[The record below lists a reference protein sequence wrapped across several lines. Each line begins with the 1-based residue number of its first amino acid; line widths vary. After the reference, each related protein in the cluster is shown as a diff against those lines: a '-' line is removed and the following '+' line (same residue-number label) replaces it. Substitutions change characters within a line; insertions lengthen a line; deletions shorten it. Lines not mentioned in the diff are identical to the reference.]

1 MRRTNIAYDC
11 GTNRGPRKMIV
22 IHNVTD
28 LDLAQTLD
36 CGQAFR
42 WRECPDGSYEGT
54 ACGVGAV
61 LTMDG
66 SSLKIECVGE
76 ENEDDWRHY
85 LDLDFP
91 YAQVREELSKRHTVL
106 KEAAEYASGIRIL
119 NQEPWETLCSFI
131 ISQNNNIRRIKGIVE
146 RLCGM
151 FGERKDGV
159 CLFPTPE
166 ELAGRRISE
175 ISEARAGFR
184 TKYILDAARK
194 VASGEVDLSSIAEMP
209 VYDARHTL
217 MKISGVGPK
226 VAECALLYGFH
237 RLECFPMDVWMKRA
251 MAELF
256 PGMAPA
262 DFGEYAGIAQQ
273 YIFHYSRMHPEL
285 FG

>member
-1 MRRTNIAYDC
+1 
-11 GTNRGPRKMIV
+11 MIV
-22 IHNVTD
+22 IHDVTD
-28 LDLAQTLD
+28 LDLEQTLD

-42 WRECPDGSYEGT
+42 WRACPDGSYKGT

-61 LTMDG
+61 LSLDG
-66 SSLKIECVGE
+66 SSLKIECAGE

-91 YAQVREELSKRHTVL
+91 YTQVREKLSKCHAVL

-131 ISQNNNIRRIKGIVE
+131 ISQNNNIQRIKGIVE
-146 RLCGM
+146 RLCDM

-159 CLFPTPE
+159 CLFPAAE

-175 ISEARAGFR
+175 ISEVRAGFR
-184 TKYILDAARK
+184 TKYILDAAQK

-209 VYDARHTL
+209 LHNARHTL

-226 VAECALLYGFH
+226 VAECTLLYGFH

-256 PGMAPA
+256 PGMVPA